1 MKEDILEPPRID
13 YKYHVSET
21 DAYVRRHIGNDAKET
36 QAMLEELNCNSMDQL
51 MNETVP
57 DTIRLKPN
65 EAFRHNGKTL

>member
-1 MKEDILEPPRID
+1 
-13 YKYHVSET
+13 
-21 DAYVRRHIGNDAKET
+21 
-36 QAMLEELNCNSMDQL
+36 MLEELNCNSMDQL